1 MTLDVVVGGLYGS
14 EAKGHVTQ
22 RLVAQRLTEVTKV
35 WNLRVGG
42 PNAGHTGHD
51 PGGEPWAFR
60 QVPVGVLLN
69 VPPGTHLGLEIAAGS
84 EVDLPV
90 LLDEVDRCTEA
101 GLLGPGTNKSLVVHG
116 EATLITDDHKVTET
130 GLVGQVG
137 STGKGIG
144 AARAAR
150 LLRQADRV
158 IDSDVAWDA
167 LDLRGIEVVT
177 GTGQWRETGS
187 AVVIEGVQGYAL
199 GLHAGH
205 YPQCTTSD
213 CRAIDFLSMAG
224 ISPWDS
230 KHAGPGRP
238 MDLKVWVVARVFPI
252 RVAGNSG
259 PMQGETSWAEL
270 GLPEERTTVTKKVR
284 RVGAPDWDLVR
295 QAVAAN
301 GGPPVARVA
310 LSMMDQFYPEV
321 RDLPWSETDPRW
333 ERAEKSIRAL
343 QDEVGAPISM
353 VLSGPNTGA
362 FR

>member
-69 VPPGTHLGLEIAAGS
+69 
-84 EVDLPV
+84 
-90 LLDEVDRCTEA
+90 EA

-224 ISPWDS
+224 ISPWDP

-238 MDLKVWVVARVFPI
+238 TDLKVWVVARVFPI

>member
-69 VPPGTHLGLEIAAGS
+69 VPPGAHLGLEIAAGS

-101 GLLGPGTNKSLVVHG
+101 GLLGPGTNKSL
-116 EATLITDDHKVTET
+116 
-130 GLVGQVG
+130 
-137 STGKGIG
+137 
-144 AARAAR
+144 
-150 LLRQADRV
+150 
-158 IDSDVAWDA
+158 
-167 LDLRGIEVVT
+167 
-177 GTGQWRETGS
+177 
-187 AVVIEGVQGYAL
+187 GVQGYAL
-199 GLHAGH
+199 GLHAGF

-224 ISPWDS
+224 ISPWDP

-259 PMQGETSWAEL
+259 PMAGETTWAEL

-284 RVGAPDWDLVR
+284 RVGAPDWGLVR
-295 QAVAAN
+295 QAVVAN
-301 GGPPVARVA
+301 GGPPVVRVA

-321 RDLPWSETDPRW
+321 RNLPWSETDPRW
-333 ERAEKSIRAL
+333 EQAEKAIQAL